1 MPPECYGVAV
11 DELDAIAARV
21 VGRDPDGARG
31 PWTLELYPTL
41 VCNLSCRFCDT
52 TLRHQRPVGELSATR
67 MLELVDEAAAMGA
80 RRVMVLGGGEPL
92 IAAHTVDVMRRAKAH
107 GLWGSLTTNGTL
119 LGPSVRAALVE
130 MAWDEVHISID
141 GALARTHDRLRGH
154 AGAFARTV
162 RNVCA
167 LRAARDRVK
176 SGPRLLLHTV
186 LTRDNVDELEGLVHL
201 AHALGADAVELDA
214 LVAYRPEQEAFA
226 LGPEEQA
233 RLGDRLRAGIAA
245 ATRLGVRT
253 TYARLL
259 DPGALAR
266 GERAPPL
273 PDVPGTTP
281 DFARAPCLKAWHH
294 LTVAADGH
302 IAACCVLAGEGG
314 SVAETSLSTVWQS
327 DPFLQKLR
335 AGMLEGRPTGRC
347 VECSENLLAHERAI
361 HARLPVATA

>member
-1 MPPECYGVAV
+1 M

-21 VGRDPDGARG
+21 VGRDPEGARG

-52 TLRHQRPVGELSATR
+52 TLRHQRPSGELSAER

-92 IAAHTVDVMRRAKAH
+92 IATHTVEVMRRAKAH
-107 GLWGSLTTNGTL
+107 GLAGSLTTNGTL
-119 LGPSVRAALVE
+119 LGPAVRAALVE

-141 GALARTHDRLRGH
+141 GARARTHDRLRGC
-154 AGAFARTV
+154 AGAFFRTV

-167 LRAARDRVK
+167 LRAARDRAR

-186 LTRDNVDELEGLVHL
+186 LTRDNLDELEALVHL

-214 LVAYRPEQEAFA
+214 LVAYRPEQRAFA
-226 LGPEEQA
+226 LGPAEQA
-233 RLGDRLRAGIAA
+233 RLGVRLHEGIAA
-245 ATRLGVRT
+245 AERLGVRT

-259 DPGALAR
+259 DPDALAR
-266 GERAPPL
+266 GDRLPPV
-273 PDVPGTTP
+273 VPGNTP
-281 DFARAPCLKAWHH
+281 GHARAPCLKAWHH
-294 LTVAADGH
+294 LTVTADGH
-302 IAACCVLAGEGG
+302 VAACCVLAGAGG
-314 SVAETSLSTVWQS
+314 SIKETSLATVWQS
-327 DPFLQKLR
+327 DPFLQELR

-347 VECSENLLAHERAI
+347 VECSENLLDHERAI
-361 HARLPVATA
+361 RGRLPVAAA

>member
-1 MPPECYGVAV
+1 M

-52 TLRHQRPVGELSATR
+52 TLRHQRPSGELSAAR
-67 MLELVDEAAAMGA
+67 MLALVDEAAAMGA

-92 IAAHTVDVMRRAKAH
+92 IAPHTIDVMRRVKAR

-119 LGPSVRAALVE
+119 MGPAVRAALVE

-141 GALARTHDRLRGH
+141 GARARTHDHLRGH

-167 LRAARDRVK
+167 LRAARDRAQ
-176 SGPRLLLHTV
+176 SGPRLSLHTV
-186 LTRDNVDELEGLVHL
+186 LTRDNVDELDALIHL

-214 LVAYRPEQEAFA
+214 LVAYRPEQLAFA
-226 LGPEEQA
+226 LGPEDES
-233 RLGDRLRAGIAA
+233 RLGERLRAGIAVA
-245 ATRLGVRT
+245 ERLGIRT
-253 TYARLL
+253 TYARFL
-259 DPGALAR
+259 DPGARAR
-266 GERAPPL
+266 GELLPPAPVVAG
-273 PDVPGTTP
+273 DAP

-294 LTVAADGH
+294 LTVAADGRV
-302 IAACCVLAGEGG
+302 AACCVLAGEGG
-314 SVAETSLSTVWQS
+314 SVAETSLASVWQT
-327 DPFLQKLR
+327 DPFLQTLR
-335 AGMLEGRPTGRC
+335 AGMLQGRPTGRC
-347 VECSENLLAHERAI
+347 VECSENLLVHERAI
-361 HARLPVATA
+361 SARLPMALA